1 MIFSCPKEAFSA
13 PVGYW
18 PVLGFA
24 YSRSVHP
31 GFPTNFDWD
40 IQTGSYE
47 GVEMLNPTAVDY
59 ENWQNQWGYTMTNL
73 GPDDWPE
80 SSFSPYKGQN
90 KILWNLTFDFDKL
103 GAYIEPDEDG
113 LYVFVISP
121 KRTIIGLSK
130 LFTNVQIVVAGVDPN
145 KEWLSGEILSIDEES
160 QTIDIRVPKP
170 LSPSHLRKAVA
181 V

>member
-1 MIFSCPKEAFSA
+1 MIFSCPAETFPP

-24 YSRSVHP
+24 YSRSVYP
-31 GFPTNFDWD
+31 EFPTNLDWY
-40 IQTGSYE
+40 IQTESQDGA
-47 GVEMLNPTAVDY
+47 EMFNPTAADY
-59 ENWQNQWGYTMTNL
+59 ENWQNQWGYTMANL

-113 LYVFVISP
+113 LYVFTLEY
-121 KRTIIGLSK
+121 RQTILNIAE
-130 LFTNVQIVVAGVDPN
+130 LFTNVQIVVAGADPN
-145 KEWLSGEILSIDEES
+145 QEWLSGEIYSIEESS
-160 QTIDIRVPKP
+160 QTIIIRVPKP
-170 LSPSHLRKAVA
+170 LSP
-181 V
+181 

>member
-1 MIFSCPKEAFSA
+1 MIFSCPAKAFPA

-24 YSRSVHP
+24 YSRSVYP
-31 GFPTNFDWD
+31 EFPTNFDWD
-40 IQTGSYE
+40 IRTESYE
-47 GVEMLNPTAVDY
+47 DVEMLNPTAVDY

-103 GAYIEPDEDG
+103 GSYIEPDEDG
-113 LYVFVISP
+113 LYVFMIAPKKPIS
-121 KRTIIGLSK
+121 GLAD
-130 LFTNVQIVVAGVDPN
+130 LFTNVQIVVAGADPN
-145 KEWLSGEILSIDEES
+145 KEWLSREILEVDEGS
-160 QTIDIRVPKP
+160 QIIVIRVPKP
-170 LSPSHLRKAVA
+170 FS
-181 V
+181 